1 MKSIGLA
8 SKLSLFIFTGIALI
22 FLAVFV
28 FNYNITSNIIEKKIE
43 ENAQNLAYN
52 KINELEKVLIS
63 VEKIPESIA
72 RLLENTDV
80 KFTDKYLSDIL
91 VSMLES
97 NSAIFGATIALEPYT
112 QNPNQKYMAPYIYK
126 DKGAFVKTSLGN
138 ESYNYLNSD
147 WYSIPKKQGKAVWS
161 EPYFDEGG
169 GNTIMSTYSVPLYSN
184 INGIRK
190 FVGIITADIS
200 LQWLNNIV
208 SSIKIYQSGYGFLV
222 SREGVILTHPVKE
235 KIMNESIFGLAD
247 DIKSPQLKQIGYDM
261 LLGKSGMAKISY
273 FDISNGKLSWV
284 YYTSIPNNGWSLA
297 VVYPLEELTAEMNS
311 LSRSL
316 LILLVV
322 SLSIL
327 LIAITIIT
335 KSMTKP
341 LTELAIATTHF
352 AKGELDIELPQ
363 IGSNDEIGNLNKAF
377 IFMREELRHRI
388 GELKEAYQELWVSK
402 QRVDEYTKS
411 LEEKVDERTKEVLI
425 EAKELTELKSRFI
438 SMISHELRTPLY
450 TISSSVE
457 ILQLYEK
464 QIDEE
469 EKKHQF
475 KQIECAVDEIVE
487 LLNDVISINRA
498 EIGKI
503 NLKYERF
510 DIVDFG
516 KSILEEVLLRFD
528 KSPKIIFSSI
538 KDSFEIDSD
547 KKEIKQ
553 IISNLLINAHK
564 YTPEDKKVYFHIS
577 KDEGLLIIEVKD
589 EGIGIPESDK
599 ANLFEPFARGN
610 NVAKIHGTGL
620 GLAITKRSIET
631 LGGAIFFQSR
641 EGVGSVFVVKIPLE
655 SVVDLK
661 INNT

>member
-1 MKSIGLA
+1 
-8 SKLSLFIFTGIALI
+8 
-22 FLAVFV
+22 
-28 FNYNITSNIIEKKIE
+28 
-43 ENAQNLAYN
+43 
-52 KINELEKVLIS
+52 
-63 VEKIPESIA
+63 
-72 RLLENTDV
+72 
-80 KFTDKYLSDIL
+80 
-91 VSMLES
+91 
-97 NSAIFGATIALEPYT
+97 
-112 QNPNQKYMAPYIYK
+112 
-126 DKGAFVKTSLGN
+126 
-138 ESYNYLNSD
+138 
-147 WYSIPKKQGKAVWS
+147 
-161 EPYFDEGG
+161 
-169 GNTIMSTYSVPLYSN
+169 
-184 INGIRK
+184 
-190 FVGIITADIS
+190 
-200 LQWLNNIV
+200 
-208 SSIKIYQSGYGFLV
+208 
-222 SREGVILTHPVKE
+222 
-235 KIMNESIFGLAD
+235 
-247 DIKSPQLKQIGYDM
+247 
-261 LLGKSGMAKISY
+261 
-273 FDISNGKLSWV
+273 
-284 YYTSIPNNGWSLA
+284 
-297 VVYPLEELTAEMNS
+297 VYPLEELTAEMNS

-425 EAKELTELKSRFI
+425 EAK
-438 SMISHELRTPLY
+438 ELRTPLY